1 METECGATLELDELC
16 VPFLPVD
23 KKKKDFRRAGYFVA
37 KIGSVLKDTELFTF
51 GKEVTELR
59 IPSKPGID
67 RLFENFL
74 KIRLNMLIPEQS

>member
-59 IPSKPGID
+59 IPSKLGID
-67 RLFENFL
+67 LFLRKLFKNRFL
-74 KIRLNMLIPEQS
+74 K

>member
-59 IPSKPGID
+59 IPSKLGID
-67 RLFENFL
+67 LFFQKLFKIRFL
-74 KIRLNMLIPEQS
+74 K